1 MFSTIKILSVNIHC
15 SCMPET
21 VEKDDPAEEV
31 NNLSDEELEERFER
45 DLENFKDKLKKYS
58 SE

>member
-1 MFSTIKILSVNIHC
+1 MNIHC

>member
-1 MFSTIKILSVNIHC
+1 
-15 SCMPET
+15 MPET
-21 VEKDDPAEEV
+21 VETDDPAEKV
-31 NNLSDEELEERFER
+31 NNLSDSELEERFER

>member
-1 MFSTIKILSVNIHC
+1 
-15 SCMPET
+15 MPET
-21 VEKDDPAEEV
+21 VEKDDPVEKL

>member
-1 MFSTIKILSVNIHC
+1 MPKTIDKDS
-15 SCMPET
+15 
-21 VEKDDPAEEV
+21 VEKV

-45 DLENFKDKLKKYS
+45 DMKSFKKKLKQYS

>member
-1 MFSTIKILSVNIHC
+1 MAEI
-15 SCMPET
+15 
-21 VEKDDPAEEV
+21 VEDNPTEEV

-45 DLENFKDKLKKYS
+45 DLELFKKTLSRLS

>member
-1 MFSTIKILSVNIHC
+1 
-15 SCMPET
+15 MPET
-21 VEKDDPAEEV
+21 VEKDDPAGKV
-31 NNLSDEELEERFER
+31 NNLSDSELKERFER

>member
-1 MFSTIKILSVNIHC
+1 MLSTIKILIVNINYNG
-15 SCMPET
+15 MPET
-21 VEKDDPAEEV
+21 VETDDPAEKV
-31 NNLSDEELEERFER
+31 NNLSDSELEERFER

>member
-1 MFSTIKILSVNIHC
+1 
-15 SCMPET
+15 MPET

>member
-1 MFSTIKILSVNIHC
+1 
-15 SCMPET
+15 MPET
-21 VEKDDPAEEV
+21 VEDNPAEKV

-45 DLENFKDKLKKYS
+45 DTENFKDKLKEYS

>member
-1 MFSTIKILSVNIHC
+1 
-15 SCMPET
+15 MPKT
-21 VEKDDPAEEV
+21 VDKNPVEKV

-45 DLENFKDKLKKYS
+45 DMNSFKEKLKQYS